1 MKTQVALRDRVWQ
14 VGTRLALIVV
24 GTVLFGFILF
34 PLYYLVISSLQPA
47 DRIFASPPP
56 LLPWNL
62 SLHFYAIAAT
72 EAPIL
77 LWTSNS
83 LIVVAGTVA
92 LAMPLA
98 VLSAYGITRFDFAGR
113 GLVSRFILVLYMFP
127 SVLLLVP
134 LFVLLARL
142 NLVNSIAGL
151 ILAHTTF
158 ALPFSVWY
166 LSAYM
171 RGVPRELDDAALVD
185 GCNRLNLLWRVLLP
199 VMAPG
204 IAATTAFV
212 FMFSWNEYAFAVTLI
227 QNAELRTLPLG
238 VASYLSVQGISWGVV
253 LATSILMS
261 LPVGAV
267 VLLAQR
273 YFVSGLAA
281 GSVKG

>member
-1 MKTQVALRDRVWQ
+1 MSRRRTVSDRIGRA
-14 VGTRLALIVV
+14 GTRLLTIVV
-24 GTVLFGFILF
+24 GVVLFGFILF
-34 PLYYLVISSLQPA
+34 PLYYLVLSSLQPA

-62 SLHFYAIAAT
+62 SLDFYAVAAT

-77 LWTSNS
+77 LWTRNS
-83 LIVVAGTVA
+83 LMVVGGTVA

-98 VLSAYGITRFDFAGR
+98 ILAAYGLTRFEFAGR
-113 GLVSRFILVLYMFP
+113 GLVARFILVLYMFP

-134 LFVLLARL
+134 LFVLLARFH
-142 NLVNSIAGL
+142 LVNSILGL
-151 ILAHTTF
+151 IVAHTTF
-158 ALPFSVWY
+158 ALPFGVWY

-185 GCNRLNLLWRVLLP
+185 GCNRANLLWRVLLP

-227 QNAELRTLPLG
+227 QNADLRTLPLG

-261 LPVGAV
+261 LPVAAV

-273 YFVSGLAA
+273 YFVSGLAS